1 MIVAPGSIKRVV
13 LADDHSIVRQGI
25 TQVLNDIAD
34 VEIVEEAQDGLAA
47 IAAVKMHKPELLILD
62 AAMPFAKGIEVL
74 ADSRR
79 WSPET
84 KIILLTGF
92 TAAGILSNW
101 LDAGVDGILLK
112 SCEPK
117 EIRECVEVVLCDAKF
132 VCSEAQAILTETPA
146 GEDLTLREREVLSL
160 VASGYQNLDIATR
173 LNISKRTVEKHRA
186 SLMNKLDVTSVAE
199 LMVYALKEGLL
210 DGHTQL

>member
-1 MIVAPGSIKRVV
+1 MSDASGTVRRIV

-25 TQVLNDIAD
+25 TQVLKDIPD
-34 VEIVEEAQDGLAA
+34 VEIVEEAHDGLTA
-47 IAAVKMHKPELLILD
+47 IAAVKMHNPELLILD

-84 KIILLTGF
+84 KIILITGF
-92 TAAGILSNW
+92 TAAGILTNW

-117 EIRECVEVVLCDAKF
+117 EMRECVEVVLCDGKF
-132 VCSEAQAILTETPA
+132 VCGEAQAILTDAPS
-146 GEDLTLREREVLSL
+146 GEDLTHREREVLSL
-160 VASGYQNLDIATR
+160 VASGYQNLDIADR

-210 DGHTQL
+210 DGHKQL